1 MISEKKIPTRIII
14 IEDNR
19 FIRSGIE
26 MVLNAEADF
35 KVIGSYSNCEEAF
48 FRNRISEA
56 ELVVMDIKL
65 PGISGVEGVKYLK
78 EHFPQILTIVYSA
91 FEDDV
96 NIFNAINAGATGF
109 VSKKTTSK
117 ELVSILKTVLN
128 GGSPLTP
135 DLARHILVF
144 YENHSIKEFKL
155 NEIEEKVLQSIAS
168 GKSYST
174 IARELTKTEI
184 NILRYIR
191 SIYLKVQ
198 NNKNQL
204 TIEGV

>member
-26 MVLNAEADF
+26 MVLDAKADF

-155 NEIEEKVLQSIAS
+155 NEIEEKVLHSIAS

>member
-26 MVLNAEADF
+26 MVLDAEANF

-78 EHFPQILTIVYSA
+78 EHFSQILTIVYSA

-117 ELVSILKTVLN
+117 ELVSILKAVLN

-155 NEIEEKVLQSIAS
+155 NEIEEKVLHSIAS

>member
-14 IEDNR
+14 IGDNR

-26 MVLNAEADF
+26 MVLDAEADF

-144 YENHSIKEFKL
+144 YENHSNKEFKL

>member
-26 MVLNAEADF
+26 MVLDAEADF

-155 NEIEEKVLQSIAS
+155 NEIEEKVLHSIAS

>member
-155 NEIEEKVLQSIAS
+155 NEIEEKVLHSIAS

>member
-117 ELVSILKTVLN
+117 ELVSILKAVLN

-155 NEIEEKVLQSIAS
+155 NEIEEKVLHSIAS

>member
-117 ELVSILKTVLN
+117 ELVSILKTVFN
-128 GGSPLTP
+128 GGSTLTP

-155 NEIEEKVLQSIAS
+155 NEIEEKVLHSIAS

>member
-26 MVLNAEADF
+26 MVLDVEADF

-155 NEIEEKVLQSIAS
+155 NEIEEKVLHSIAS

-191 SIYLKVQ
+191 SIYLKIQ